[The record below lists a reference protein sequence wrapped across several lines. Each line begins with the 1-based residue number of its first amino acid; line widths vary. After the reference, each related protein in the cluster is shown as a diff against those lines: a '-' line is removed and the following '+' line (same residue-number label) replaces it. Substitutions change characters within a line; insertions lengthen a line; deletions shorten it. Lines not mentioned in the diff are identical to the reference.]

1 MSHTEST
8 RKRRGVIRLGP
19 IPLGEDTEEEVGC
32 TDSEILPG
40 EWEVQP
46 TSHIRH
52 LNLGVHHRED
62 RTLELVWKPVG
73 WNRRTVRN
81 LHSTCEECAHA
92 CLLPKQGGGR
102 ILKLLRIVI
111 SFLLPQQYMS
121 QKTLDAHSSS
131 LCYTNSV
138 IDTDILSILLTAQVA
153 F

>member
-1 MSHTEST
+1 M
-8 RKRRGVIRLGP
+8 G
-19 IPLGEDTEEEVGC
+19 
-32 TDSEILPG
+32 SEILTQK
-40 EWEVQP
+40 WAIQATYWATQP
-46 TSHIRH
+46 WS
-52 LNLGVHHRED
+52 L
-62 RTLELVWKPVG
+62 TLDKQDPLRDLKLSVT
-73 WNRRTVRN
+73 NSRTVRN
-81 LHSTCEECAHA
+81 VYSTHEECAHA

-138 IDTDILSILLTAQVA
+138 TDTDILSILLTAQVA